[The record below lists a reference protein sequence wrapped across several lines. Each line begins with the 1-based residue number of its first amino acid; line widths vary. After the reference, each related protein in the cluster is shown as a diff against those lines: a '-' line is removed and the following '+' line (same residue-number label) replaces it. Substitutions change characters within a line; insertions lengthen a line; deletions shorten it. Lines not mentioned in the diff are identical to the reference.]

1 MDDATLQ
8 RFVTALK
15 AKRNPAAGQVTFS
28 QHCATCHR
36 AHGVGFAVG
45 PDLTSEFRRA
55 EETIVRDILAPSAV
69 IVAGH
74 ETYTVETT
82 DRRVLS
88 GVLAGESANSLTLT
102 LPGGGRLDV
111 LRKDVRS
118 LKSLDVS
125 LMPESLAVVLKPS
138 DVANVIAWLRQP
150 TTRRVLFDD
159 SPAFVDLL
167 TKGGGTATVVTGDK
181 HSGSASLR
189 ITPLQRHSKRI
200 PGWAFRIRENP
211 GAGEYRYLR
220 LAWKAPEALGVMVEL
235 AASGGWPPPNSPM
248 RRYFSGKNTT
258 PWQATRVADDTPRK
272 WSVVTRDLW
281 KDFGKFTLTG
291 IAPTAMGGP
300 VLFDPIELLRSK
312 ND

>member
-1 MDDATLQ
+1 M
-8 RFVTALK
+8 
-15 AKRNPAAGQVTFS
+15 
-28 QHCATCHR
+28 
-36 AHGVGFAVG
+36 
-45 PDLTSEFRRA
+45 
-55 EETIVRDILAPSAV
+55 RDILAPSAV

-82 DRRVLS
+82 DGRVLS
-88 GVLAGESANSLTLT
+88 GVLTGESANSLTLT
-102 LPGGGRLDV
+102 LPGGVRLDV

-150 TTRRVLFDD
+150 PTRRVLFDD

-220 LAWKAPEALGVMVEL
+220 LAWKAPKAAGVMVEL
-235 AASGGWPPPNSPM
+235 ADNGAWPSSGSPE
-248 RRYFSGKNTT
+248 RRYYSGKNTSD
-258 PWQATRVADDTPRK
+258 WQATRVSGKRPTDWTM
-272 WSVVTRDLW
+272 VTRDLW
-281 KDFGKFTLTG
+281 KDFGDMTLTG
-291 IAPTAMGGP
+291 IAPTALGGA
-300 VLFDPIELLRSK
+300 VWFDRIELLRTP
-312 ND
+312 DE